1 MAKKKDYN
9 VIEMNDKSF
18 TIAERTREDSDV
30 RMIPYAIKMFVEE
43 VDNERFAVTHLSSVL
58 MTSGL
63 RSRSLNLLKPFSTT
77 DLLEVSHLLKVVLR
91 VKVMQ

>member
-30 RMIPYAIKMFVEE
+30 RMIP
-43 VDNERFAVTHLSSVL
+43 
-58 MTSGL
+58 
-63 RSRSLNLLKPFSTT
+63 
-77 DLLEVSHLLKVVLR
+77 
-91 VKVMQ
+91 